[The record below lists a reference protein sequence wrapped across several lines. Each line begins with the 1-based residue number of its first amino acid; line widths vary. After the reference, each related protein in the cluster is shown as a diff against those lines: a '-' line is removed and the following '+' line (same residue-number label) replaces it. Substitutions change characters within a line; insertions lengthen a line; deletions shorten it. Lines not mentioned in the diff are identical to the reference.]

1 MPLCYFVV
9 FSVPRVLPHLSGA
22 GKNVPVKKFQI
33 FTEFCRFEILARP
46 GGPDMGWPF

>member
-9 FSVPRVLPHLSGA
+9 FSVPRVRPHLSGA
-22 GKNVPVKKFQI
+22 VKKFHI

-46 GGPDMGWPF
+46 GGPDRGWPF